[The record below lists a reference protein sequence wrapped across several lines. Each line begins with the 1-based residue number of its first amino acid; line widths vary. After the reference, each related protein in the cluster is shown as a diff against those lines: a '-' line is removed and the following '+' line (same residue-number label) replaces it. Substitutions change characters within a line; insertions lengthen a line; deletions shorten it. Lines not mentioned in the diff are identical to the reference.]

1 MNCHSC
7 RDVVLDL
14 ARGVMIP
21 SAAAR
26 AAEGHLATCSTCAD
40 ELRRQRELTLTL
52 EALAAGTRGC
62 PAPDALEE
70 RLLRMFDGKHAG
82 PVAPQVTRW
91 RPSHK
96 WPVAAAAAI
105 ATLLVWAWPREQKG
119 HDVART
125 VVRNEPAPER
135 EVRTASHAAPAV
147 AAPSGSAAKGGI
159 GEGRRSRPGRDG
171 RRPVNRGVL
180 APELEFTPL
189 PGASAL
195 PAFESGSVVRVELPV
210 AALPAYGLSIVPDP
224 TRPSVEADVIVGQDG
239 QARAIRLVP
248 LQEESR
254 SRQ

>member
-21 SAAAR
+21 PAAAR

-40 ELRRQRELTLTL
+40 ELWRQRELTLTF
-52 EALAAGTRGC
+52 EALAAGTQGC
-62 PAPDALEE
+62 PAPDEVEE
-70 RLLRMFDGKHAG
+70 RLLRRFDGEHAG
-82 PVAPQVTRW
+82 PVVPQVTRR
-91 RPSHK
+91 RPFHG

-105 ATLLVWAWPREQKG
+105 ATLMVWAWPREQQR
-119 HDVART
+119 HDVAT
-125 VVRNEPAPER
+125 AVRNEQAPER
-135 EVRTASHAAPAV
+135 EVRTASHAAPEV
-147 AAPSGSAAKGGI
+147 NAPSGSAAKGRI
-159 GEGRRSRPGRDG
+159 GEGRRSRPGREG
-171 RRPVNRGVL
+171 RRPSNRGL
-180 APELEFTPL
+180 AVPELEFMPL

-195 PAFESGSVVRVELPV
+195 PAFESGSIVRVELPV

-224 TRPSVEADVIVGQDG
+224 TRPAVEADVIVGQDG

-248 LQEESR
+248 LQDESR

>member
-26 AAEGHLATCSTCAD
+26 AAKGHLATCSTCTD
-40 ELRRQRELTLTL
+40 EMRRQRELTLTL

-62 PAPDALEE
+62 PAPDEVEE
-70 RLLRMFDGKHAG
+70 RLLRMFDGEHAG
-82 PVAPQVTRW
+82 RVAPQVTR
-91 RPSHK
+91 RRLFHA

-119 HDVART
+119 RDPAA
-125 VVRNEPAPER
+125 VVSNEQTPEP
-135 EVRTASHAAPAV
+135 EGRTASHAAPEV
-147 AAPSGSAAKGGI
+147 AAPTGSAAKGGI
-159 GEGRRSRPGRDG
+159 GEGRRP
-171 RRPVNRGVL
+171 RPVRDRRRLLNRGRPV
-180 APELEFTPL
+180 PELEFTPL
-189 PGASAL
+189 PGASGL
-195 PAFESGSVVRVELPV
+195 PAFESGSIVRVELPV
-210 AALPAYGLSIVPDP
+210 AALPAYGLAIVPDP
-224 TRPSVEADVIVGQDG
+224 TRPAVEADVIVGQDG

>member
-26 AAEGHLATCSTCAD
+26 AAEGHLTTCSACAD

-52 EALAAGTRGC
+52 EALAAGTPGC
-62 PAPDALEE
+62 PAPDAVEE
-70 RLLRMFDGKHAG
+70 RLLRMFDGGHAG
-82 PVAPQVTRW
+82 PVAPQVTRR
-91 RPSHK
+91 RPFHA

-105 ATLLVWAWPREQKG
+105 ATLLVWAWPREQTDP
-119 HDVART
+119 DVAT
-125 VVRNEPAPER
+125 AVRNEQAPER
-135 EVRTASHAAPAV
+135 EVRTALHAAPEV
-147 AAPSGSAAKGGI
+147 AAPSGSAVKAGI

-171 RRPVNRGVL
+171 RRPSNPGRP
-180 APELEFTPL
+180 APELEFVPL
-189 PGASAL
+189 PGASGL
-195 PAFESGSVVRVELPV
+195 PAFESGSIVRVELPI

-224 TRPSVEADVIVGQDG
+224 TRPAVEADVIVGQDG

>member
-1 MNCHSC
+1 MNCRSC

-14 ARGVMIP
+14 ARGVMTP

-26 AAEGHLATCSTCAD
+26 AAEAHLPTCSTCAD

-52 EALAAGTRGC
+52 EALAAGTRVST
-62 PAPDALEE
+62 APEAMEE
-70 RLLRMFDGKHAG
+70 RLLRMFDREHAK
-82 PVAPQVTRW
+82 PAAPQVSRR
-91 RPSHK
+91 RPFLA
-96 WPVAAAAAI
+96 WPVAAAAI

-119 HDVART
+119 HDVATT
-125 VVRNEPAPER
+125 VVRNERARER
-135 EVRTASHAAPAV
+135 EARTASPAAPEV
-147 AAPSGSAAKGGI
+147 AAPSGSAARGGI
-159 GEGRRSRPGRDG
+159 SKGRRSRPGGDG
-171 RRPVNRGVL
+171 RRPVNRDVPV
-180 APELEFTPL
+180 PELEFTPL

-239 QARAIRLVP
+239 HARAIRLVP